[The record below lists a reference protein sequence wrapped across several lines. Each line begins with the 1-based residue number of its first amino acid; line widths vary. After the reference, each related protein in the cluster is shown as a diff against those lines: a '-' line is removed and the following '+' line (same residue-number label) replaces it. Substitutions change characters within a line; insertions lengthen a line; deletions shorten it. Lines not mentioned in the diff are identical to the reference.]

1 MSQVGLTVSLHQP
14 ILPPLVLGLPSLF
27 ILETWVLILDQ
38 IVAVHTG
45 INHCRVGLHMLV
57 CNMKRVHLQ

>member
-1 MSQVGLTVSLHQP
+1 MPQVGLTVSLHQP

-38 IVAVHTG
+38 IVAVHTQG
-45 INHCRVGLHMLV
+45 
-57 CNMKRVHLQ
+57 